1 MCIRDRVVCDPELD
15 LWTDVLHTFDT
26 EARKRGYL
34 YGLSYINETE
44 DETNACLLYTSAA
57 AVSLFM
63 MVVMIT
69 MYIRIIAKISCK
81 QCIYSFVCI
90 S

>member
-1 MCIRDRVVCDPELD
+1 MAGMASTAMI
-15 LWTDVLHTFDT
+15 
-26 EARKRGYL
+26 
-34 YGLSYINETE
+34 
-44 DETNACLLYTSAA
+44 AA
-57 AVSLFM
+57 AVSLSM

-81 QCIYSFVCI
+81 QCVYSFVCI